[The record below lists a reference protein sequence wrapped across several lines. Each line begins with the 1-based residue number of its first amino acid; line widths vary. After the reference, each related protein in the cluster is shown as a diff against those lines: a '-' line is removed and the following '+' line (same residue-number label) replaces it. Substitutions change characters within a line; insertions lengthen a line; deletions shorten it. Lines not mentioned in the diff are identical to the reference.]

1 MRRVLSA
8 DRQNETGTPCT
19 CWAGDGSDMRRHS
32 LAAYDY
38 EPLDS
43 II

>member
-8 DRQNETGTPCT
+8 DLQNETGTPCT
-19 CWAGDGSDMRRHS
+19 RWASDGSDMQHHS
-32 LAAYDY
+32 LAAYSY

>member
-8 DRQNETGTPCT
+8 DRQDETGTPCKRG
-19 CWAGDGSDMRRHS
+19 ASDGSDMRYHS
-32 LAAYDY
+32 LAAYGY

>member
-8 DRQNETGTPCT
+8 DRQDETGTPCT
-19 CWAGDGSDMRRHS
+19 RWASEGSDMRHRS
-32 LAAYDY
+32 PVGYGY